1 MKTVA
6 TIEARMTSTR
16 LPGKPML
23 MVNGATMLATLV
35 KRLKSVDSIDQIV
48 LATTTNHTDDILVSE
63 AEALSIS
70 VYRGSE
76 DNVLD
81 RVLKAADSVNG
92 KIIVEITGDCPLID
106 PNIIEQCIK
115 IYECHNVDYVS
126 NVIERSYPDG
136 MDVQVFDVEVLR
148 KSSTMTT
155 DPLDLEHVS
164 LHIRNNPEI
173 FSRIHLIAP
182 PNQYWPNLG
191 VTLDERDDFKLIS
204 QLISALGKK
213 TEMFT
218 CLDIIEHL
226 KSNPS
231 LVSVNSSVVRK
242 GNK

>member
-1 MKTVA
+1 
-6 TIEARMTSTR
+6 
-16 LPGKPML
+16 
-23 MVNGATMLATLV
+23 MLATLV

-92 KIIVEITGDCPLID
+92 KTIVEITGDCPLID

-173 FSRIHLIAP
+173 FSRIHLIA
-182 PNQYWPNLG
+182 
-191 VTLDERDDFKLIS
+191 RLINTGQS
-204 QLISALGKK
+204 WSDA
-213 TEMFT
+213 
-218 CLDIIEHL
+218 
-226 KSNPS
+226 
-231 LVSVNSSVVRK
+231 
-242 GNK
+242 

>member
-92 KIIVEITGDCPLID
+92 KTIVEITGDCPLID

-164 LHIRNNPEI
+164 FIFEI
-173 FSRIHLIAP
+173 IQKYFLGFILLPRLINTGRIL
-182 PNQYWPNLG
+182 
-191 VTLDERDDFKLIS
+191 E
-204 QLISALGKK
+204 
-213 TEMFT
+213 
-218 CLDIIEHL
+218 
-226 KSNPS
+226 
-231 LVSVNSSVVRK
+231 
-242 GNK
+242 